1 MDNLVKCTTD
11 GCETLCV
18 FKPRRYGLCDAC
30 FAEYRR
36 RYNVNYQRT
45 YQIQYRSKI
54 AIQQLDAYRE
64 YQRARQQNMR
74 DINKTVPPKLDGP
87 RGYTVSYLQHLQ
99 VPVFVKVVNQIL
111 RREAWLA

>member
-64 YQRARQQNMR
+64 QRRRNGRIPKVHAYERPTVAAHTIQGLSPVRAARLID
-74 DINKTVPPKLDGP
+74 DILKGRVEYVGA
-87 RGYTVSYLQHLQ
+87 R
-99 VPVFVKVVNQIL
+99 
-111 RREAWLA
+111 

>member
-1 MDNLVKCTTD
+1 MD
-11 GCETLCV
+11 
-18 FKPRRYGLCDAC
+18 CDAKL
-30 FAEYRR
+30 EYGSRVTR
-36 RYNVNYQRT
+36 CGSCKDNR
-45 YQIQYRSKI
+45 I
-54 AIQQLDAYRE
+54 RE

-99 VPVFVKVVNQIL
+99 VPVFIKTVNKIL

>member
-1 MDNLVKCTTD
+1 LKTRTQ
-11 GCETLCV
+11 
-18 FKPRRYGLCDAC
+18 RYCLDCDAKL
-30 FAEYRR
+30 EYGSRVTR
-36 RYNVNYQRT
+36 CGSCKDNR
-45 YQIQYRSKI
+45 I
-54 AIQQLDAYRE
+54 RE

-99 VPVFVKVVNQIL
+99 VPVFIKTVNKIL